1 MKSTILIVIVLFS
14 YQELIQAGQK
24 GSGTNDNRTVTIIF
38 GGDISFDGPVK
49 YFAEVEKT
57 CDYKRPFEKVRKLLA
72 TADLRVANLESPL
85 LKGAYI
91 EKVPDNGKL
100 ISHYGSIDAVE
111 GLKYAGFDIVQ
122 VANNHFADFGVAGVK
137 STIAAL
143 KKAGIAYVGMQDRVN
158 KKTSQ
163 KPVIKTVNGLKIGFL
178 SYCLNFE
185 GCNTYK
191 CENEYC
197 HDSTEGD
204 NYIFGLGPA
213 VFDKRTARND
223 IKRLSKRVDFT
234 VVLMHWSQEYL
245 LVPPLGMREIAE
257 SLVVFGAT
265 LVMGGHPHVIQG
277 HECRGTGAL
286 VVYSLGNFL
295 FPKHSNTSLGIFL
308 GGEKPTAAEVK
319 SYPKVM
325 KSVYSPSQIG
335 MMFRVT
341 LGRAGILAADYI
353 PFDIKNDPKSNCLQP
368 TPLTKNWIKFCG
380 ETDLHCINFRDVCA
394 SMASTGDAFD
404 NEKNEHLCIKGNN

>member
-1 MKSTILIVIVLFS
+1 MKSAILIIIMFFNYPVW
-14 YQELIQAGQK
+14 IQAGK
-24 GSGTNDNRTVTIIF
+24 KWSGTNDNRTVTIIF

-49 YFAEVEKT
+49 YFAEVAKT
-57 CDYKRPFEKVRKLLA
+57 CDYKRPFERVRKLLA

-91 EKVPDNGKL
+91 EKVPDNGKI

-143 KKAGIAYVGMQDRVN
+143 KKAGIAYVGVQDRVN

-185 GCNTYK
+185 GCSIYK
-191 CENEYC
+191 CEKEYC
-197 HDSTEGD
+197 HDSTEGGND
-204 NYIFGLGPA
+204 FFGLGPV
-213 VFDKRTARND
+213 VFDKRIARND

-257 SLVVFGAT
+257 SLVAYGAT
-265 LVMGGHPHVIQG
+265 LVMGGHPHVIQVI
-277 HECRGTGAL
+277 L
-286 VVYSLGNFL
+286 VSI
-295 FPKHSNTSLGIFL
+295 S
-308 GGEKPTAAEVK
+308 
-319 SYPKVM
+319 
-325 KSVYSPSQIG
+325 
-335 MMFRVT
+335 
-341 LGRAGILAADYI
+341 
-353 PFDIKNDPKSNCLQP
+353 
-368 TPLTKNWIKFCG
+368 
-380 ETDLHCINFRDVCA
+380 
-394 SMASTGDAFD
+394 
-404 NEKNEHLCIKGNN
+404 